1 MQTEESRAL
10 VLDYLRAQE
19 RGDGERML
27 EILADDVCWTPPAS
41 VGLGAPR
48 GSQNVLQA
56 MGEAGPRFF
65 DLASMKSDVLWIAA
79 DGDKV
84 IVRIH
89 MEAKA
94 ASGRDYS
101 NEYVWVYQCAD
112 GKIVDIEEHTDSRRF
127 TEIVLD

>member
-10 VLDYLRAQE
+10 VLDYMQAQGS
-19 RGDGERML
+19 GDGERML
-27 EILADDVCWTPPAS
+27 EILADDVCWTPPPS
-41 VGLGAPR
+41 VGLGTPR

-84 IVRIH
+84 VVRIH
-89 MEAKA
+89 MEAKTA
-94 ASGRDYS
+94 AGRDYS
-101 NEYVWVYQCAD
+101 NEYVWVYRCAE

>member
-27 EILADDVCWTPPAS
+27 EILAEDARWTPPAS
-41 VGLGAPR
+41 VGLGAPQ
-48 GSQNVLQA
+48 GAANLLQA

-94 ASGRDYS
+94 ANGRDYA
-101 NEYVWVYQCAD
+101 NEYVWVYRCAA
-112 GKIVDIEEHTDSRRF
+112 GRIVDIEEHTDSRHF
-127 TEIVLD
+127 SEVMLG